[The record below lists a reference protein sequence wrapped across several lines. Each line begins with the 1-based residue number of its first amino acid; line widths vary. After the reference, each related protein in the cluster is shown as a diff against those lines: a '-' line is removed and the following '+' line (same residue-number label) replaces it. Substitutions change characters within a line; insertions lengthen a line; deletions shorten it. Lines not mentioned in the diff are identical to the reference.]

1 MSALVADPCSADL
14 RRPPRPSLR
23 RRLLLFLIIPVLI
36 ALLLDAVLT
45 YLVALAYANHVHDAD
60 LRDDAITVAEMLKRQ
75 FPGSV
80 MSPQAQFLLEYD
92 PGGPEYFAVRSARHG
107 LLGGSANLPANDV
120 PMMHPGQPASLFNL
134 RLRHNWL
141 RAASVA
147 IANPAESGDVLG
159 ITVAEGLRARHLQ
172 ARQILFLAVPLQVLL
187 IMVILSLVWIGV
199 NIGLRV
205 LDPLTRRL
213 ARREHDLAPID
224 ANDVPVELLPLTTTI
239 DALFARLREMIALQQ
254 RFIADAAHQLR
265 TPLAG
270 LALHAERATANPRGA
285 DLDDA
290 LTHIGQLSARVVRTS
305 NQLLALS
312 RVQSSVA
319 NLQPHVR
326 LDLSMLVADAIEAR
340 IHDAWRLG
348 VDLGYAGPDSPVT
361 TSGEAGALRELL
373 DNLIDNALCYA
384 GRGGVVTVGL
394 ATAQDGSICLSV
406 EDDGPGVDDA
416 SLTRLGERF
425 FRAPGA
431 AHGGTGLGLAI
442 VRHIAERHAARVVYA
457 HAGAGGLRVEIHFA
471 AAEDIA

>member
-1 MSALVADPCSADL
+1 MSALVVEPCSVELQL
-14 RRPPRPSLR
+14 RRPSLR
-23 RRLLLFLIIPVLI
+23 RRLLLFLIVPVLI

-45 YLVALAYANHVHDAD
+45 YLVALAYANHVHDTD
-60 LRDDAITVAEMLKRQ
+60 LRDDAMTVAKMLKRQ
-75 FPGSV
+75 FPGSI

-92 PGGPEYFAVRSARHG
+92 PAGPEHFAINSEHHG
-107 LLGGSANLPANDV
+107 LLDGSAQLPVSRA
-120 PMMHPGQPASLFNL
+120 PMGPGEPAALFNL
-134 RLRHNWL
+134 DLRQHRL

-147 IANPAESGDVLG
+147 IANPAEFGDVLH
-159 ITVAEGLRARHLQ
+159 ITVAESLRARHRQ
-172 ARQILFLAVPLQVLL
+172 AQQILLLAVPLQILL
-187 IMVILSLVWIGV
+187 IVVILSLVWIGV
-199 NIGLRV
+199 TIGLRV

-224 ANDVPVELLPLTTTI
+224 ALDVPVELLPLTTTI

-270 LALHAERATANPRGA
+270 LALHVERATANPHGA
-285 DLDDA
+285 DLTDA

-305 NQLLALS
+305 KQLLALS
-312 RVQSSVA
+312 RAQTSVVES
-319 NLQPHVR
+319 QPHVSC
-326 LDLSMLVADAIEAR
+326 DLPILVADAIETR

-348 VDLGYAGPDSPVT
+348 VDLGYSGPDSTMKISCEP
-361 TSGEAGALRELL
+361 GALRELL

-384 GRGGVVTVGL
+384 GRGGLVTVGL
-394 ATAQDGSICLSV
+394 AATEDCSLCLSV

-442 VRHIAERHAARVVYA
+442 VRQIAEHHRARVVYA
-457 HAGAGGLRVEIHFA
+457 HAEAGGLRVEIHFA
-471 AAEDIA
+471 SVADIA